1 MKVRILQYPLVLTK
15 NLRVMWIRNRI
26 VYVYDVEIFP
36 NCFHCCCKDTETGR
50 LYKFEISERRNQLED
65 LVGFFLSEGQWNM
78 RMFCGYNNHHYDDV
92 IINYII
98 DYSRKLA
105 SLPYWKICQSLFNL
119 STTIVEDEDGSREKL
134 KQWKYAHYFE
144 SMDLLTMQFSQKLR
158 VGLKT
163 MQVTMHY
170 KNVYEYGGDFDQ
182 PLPVDKIDEMIA
194 YNINDVE
201 STTELLNRLKEQIEL
216 RLFIEQEH
224 GIDCLSMDSVKMAE
238 TFLLEE
244 YSKRS
249 GIPKNVIKE
258 MRSPM
263 DYIPLKDVI
272 LPFIKYKNPKLQDVL
287 EDMKKQIVYSKE
299 RKGYEKKFVLSNVV
313 YSVGVG
319 GIHSIHT
326 PKIFLPKDDEHIGH
340 ADVTSMYPS
349 LLIKY
354 QLGPRHLGKLFCDI
368 FEDIYYERIEA
379 KRTGQKIK
387 NLFLKIVLNSPTGKM
402 QQEVSWMYDPFNVFK
417 IRINGQLILL
427 MLVDRLLELGCEIIQ
442 VNTDGVVYRA
452 KNNLREGIERAISE
466 IEQIT
471 QLGFEVD
478 EYEAFYQYAIN
489 DYFGVLKGGEIEEKG
504 MFITKTKLGKG
515 LAPVV
520 IPKAVINYFVHK
532 IPVTETIEKDKDIR
546 DFLMS
551 QAVDKKFKVIHGD
564 KPVQRINRFYASTDG
579 PYLFKGLKNPLRTI
593 SFVRLTFKNGTT
605 KEVPKGEVEEGGRY
619 WYNSHIV
626 SIENIGERIIDLN
639 ETEGLQNML
648 TKSGVTI
655 LNKFDDTPI
664 EDRKIN
670 YRYYTSEAKKI
681 IADFT
686 EQQLELF

>member
-1 MKVRILQYPLVLTK
+1 
-15 NLRVMWIRNRI
+15 MWIRDRKVI
-26 VYVYDVEIFP
+26 VFDIEIFP
-36 NCFHCCCKDTETGR
+36 NCFHCCCKDTESKR
-50 LYKFEISERRNQLED
+50 IINFEISERKNQLEN
-65 LVGFFLSEGQWNM
+65 LAGFFYYNDYASQC
-78 RMFCGYNNHHYDDV
+78 MFCGYNNHHYDDV

-98 DYSRKLA
+98 DYKDKLTG
-105 SLPYWKICQSLFNL
+105 LPYWRICQSLFNL
-119 STTIVEDEDGSREKL
+119 SQTIVEDEEGSREKI
-134 KQWKYAHYFE
+134 KRWKYAHYFQ
-144 SMDLLTMQFSQKLR
+144 SMDLLTMMFSQKLR

-163 MQVTMHY
+163 MQATMHY
-170 KNVYEYGGDFDQ
+170 RNVYEYEGDFNK
-182 PLPVDKIDEMIA
+182 PIPPTEIDNMIE

-201 STTELLNRLKEQIEL
+201 STEELLNQLKEQIDL
-216 RLFIEQEH
+216 RLFIEKEH

-299 RKGYEKKFVLSNVV
+299 RKGYEKRFVLSNVV

-326 PKIFLPKDDEHIGH
+326 PQIFHPKDNEHIGH

-354 QLGPRHLGKLFCDI
+354 KWGPRHLGKLFCDI
-368 FEDIYYERIEA
+368 FEGIYHERVEA

-452 KNNLREGIERAISE
+452 KNSLREGIERAISE
-466 IEQIT
+466 VEQIT

-489 DYFGVLKGGEIEEKG
+489 DYFGVLANGEIEEKG

-515 LAPVV
+515 LSPVV
-520 IPKAVINYFVHK
+520 IPKAVINYFVHH
-532 IPVTETIEKDKDIR
+532 IPVTETIEKDRDIR

-564 KPVQRINRFYASTDG
+564 KPVQRINRFYASTNG
-579 PYLFKGLKNPLRTI
+579 PYLYKQDPRDSRDKT
-593 SFVRLTFKNGTT
+593 
-605 KEVPKGEVEEGGRY
+605 
-619 WYNSHIV
+619 
-626 SIENIGERIIDLN
+626 
-639 ETEGLQNML
+639 NML

-655 LNKFDDTPI
+655 LNKFDDRPI

-670 YRYYTSEAKKI
+670 YRYYISEAKKV

-686 EQQLELF
+686 EQQLSLF

>member
-1 MKVRILQYPLVLTK
+1 ME
-15 NLRVMWIRNRI
+15 IRNED
-26 VYVYDVEIFP
+26 VVVYDIEIFP
-36 NCFHCCCKDTETGR
+36 NVFHCCCKDTEQDKI
-50 LYKFEISERRNQLED
+50 YKFEISERKNQLEEMIK
-65 LVGFFLSEGQWNM
+65 FFL
-78 RMFCGYNNHHYDDV
+78 RPKIILCGYNNHHYDDV
-92 IINYII
+92 IMNYII
-98 DYSRKLA
+98 YYQNTLA
-105 SLPYWKICQSLFNL
+105 GLPYWKVCQSLFNL
-119 STTIVEDEDGSREKL
+119 SQYIVKDEEGSRERL
-134 KQWKYAHYFE
+134 KTWKYAKYFH

-163 MQVTMHY
+163 MQITMHY
-170 KNVYEYGGDFDQ
+170 KNVFEYDGDFTQ
-182 PLPVDKIDEMIA
+182 HLPVNEIDHMID

-201 STTELLNRLKEQIEL
+201 STTTLLYKLKDQIDL

-238 TFLLEE
+238 TFLLEQ

-272 LPFIKYKNPKLQDVL
+272 LPFIKYKNPKLQAVL

-299 RKGYEKKFVLSNVV
+299 RKSYENKFVISNVV

-326 PKIFLPKDDEHIGH
+326 PKIFLPKDDEYIGH
-340 ADVTSMYPS
+340 SDVASMYPS
-349 LLIKY
+349 LLIRH

-368 FEDIYYERIEA
+368 FEEIYDERIEA
-379 KRTGQKIK
+379 KRTGQKVK

-402 QQEVSWMYDPFNVFK
+402 QQEVSWMYDPFNVFR

-427 MLVDRLLELGCEIIQ
+427 MLVDRLLDLGCEIIQ

-452 KNNLREGIERAISE
+452 KKALRGRIQEATREVE
-466 IEQIT
+466 KIT
-471 QLGFEVD
+471 QLNFEDD

-489 DYFGVLKGGEIEEKG
+489 DYFGVLKGGEIEKKG
-504 MFITKTKLGKG
+504 MFITDTKLGKG

-520 IPKAVINYFVHK
+520 IPKAVINYFTTK
-532 IPVTETIEKDKDIR
+532 QPVSEFIENDRDIR
-546 DFLMS
+546 DFLMA
-551 QAVDKKFKVIHGD
+551 QNVDKKFKVIHGT
-564 KPVQRINRFYASTDG
+564 KPVQRINRFYASTID
-579 PYLFKGLKNPLRTI
+579 PYLFKVDP
-593 SFVRLTFKNGTT
+593 
-605 KEVPKGEVEEGGRY
+605 EGG
-619 WYNSHIV
+619 V
-626 SIENIGERIIDLN
+626 E
-639 ETEGLQNML
+639 NML

-655 LNKFDDTPI
+655 LNKFDDLKI

-670 YRYYTSEAKKI
+670 YRYYISEANKI
-681 IADFT
+681 IADFVN
-686 EQQLELF
+686 QQLELF

>member
-1 MKVRILQYPLVLTK
+1 
-15 NLRVMWIRNRI
+15 MWIRDRKVVVFDI
-26 VYVYDVEIFP
+26 EIFP
-36 NCFHCCCKDTETGR
+36 NCFHCCCKDTESKR
-50 LYKFEISERRNQLED
+50 IINFEISERKNQLEN
-65 LVGFFLSEGQWNM
+65 LAGFFYYNNYASQC
-78 RMFCGYNNHHYDDV
+78 MFCGYNNHHYDDV

-98 DYSRKLA
+98 DYKDKLTG
-105 SLPYWKICQSLFNL
+105 LPYWRICQSLFNL
-119 STTIVEDEDGSREKL
+119 SQTIVEDEEGSREKV
-134 KQWKYAHYFE
+134 KRWKYAHYFQ
-144 SMDLLTMQFSQKLR
+144 SMDLLTMMFSQKLR

-163 MQVTMHY
+163 MQATMHY
-170 KNVYEYGGDFDQ
+170 RNVYEYEGDFNK
-182 PLPVDKIDEMIA
+182 PIPPTEIDNMIE

-201 STTELLNRLKEQIEL
+201 STEELLNQLKEQIDL
-216 RLFIEQEH
+216 RLFIEKEH

-326 PKIFLPKDDEHIGH
+326 PQIFLPKDNEHIGH

-368 FEDIYYERIEA
+368 FEGIYHERVEA

-452 KNNLREGIERAISE
+452 KNSLREGIERAISE
-466 IEQIT
+466 VEQIT

-489 DYFGVLKGGEIEEKG
+489 DYFGVLANGEIEEKG

-515 LAPVV
+515 LSPVV

-532 IPVTETIEKDKDIR
+532 IPVTETIEKDRDIR

-551 QAVDKKFKVIHGD
+551 QAVDKKFKVIHGE

-579 PYLFKGLKNPLRTI
+579 EYIYKTPKESPSYREVP
-593 SFVRLTFKNGTT
+593 FVRFTYKGTVIEAPAT
-605 KEVPKGEVEEGGRY
+605 AINVGGKY
-619 WYNSHIV
+619 WYDPNV
-626 SIENIGERIIDLN
+626 ENIENIGNRKMDVTGEMH
-639 ETEGLQNML
+639 NML

-655 LNKFDDTPI
+655 LNKFDDRPI

-670 YRYYTSEAKKI
+670 YRYYISEAKKV

-686 EQQLELF
+686 EQQLSLF

>member
-1 MKVRILQYPLVLTK
+1 
-15 NLRVMWIRNRI
+15 MWIRNRI
-26 VYVYDVEIFP
+26 VHVYDVEIFP
-36 NCFHCCCKDTETGR
+36 NCFHCCVKNTETGQ

-65 LVGFFLSEGQWNM
+65 LVGFFLSEGQQSM

-98 DYSRKLA
+98 DYSYTMA

-119 STTIVEDEDGSREKL
+119 STTIVEDEDGSREKV
-134 KQWKYAHYFE
+134 KRWKYAHYFE

-170 KNVYEYGGDFDQ
+170 KNVQEYDGDFDQ
-182 PLPVDKIDEMIA
+182 FLPSDKIDEMIA
-194 YNINDVE
+194 YNVNDVE
-201 STTELLNRLKEQIEL
+201 STTELLNRLKEQIDL

-238 TFLLEE
+238 TFLLEK
-244 YSKRS
+244 YSEKS

-272 LPFIKYKNPKLQDVL
+272 LPFIRYKNPKLQDVL
-287 EDMKKQIVYSKE
+287 EDMKKQVVYSKE
-299 RKGYEKKFVLSNVV
+299 RKGYENKFVISNVV
-313 YSVGVG
+313 YSIGVG

-326 PKIFLPKDDEHIGH
+326 PKIFHPGEDEFIGH
-340 ADVTSMYPS
+340 ADVASMHPS
-349 LLIKY
+349 LLIEY
-354 QLGPRHLGKLFCDI
+354 QWGPRHLGKLFCDL
-368 FEDIYYERIEA
+368 FAQLKAERLEA
-379 KRTGQKIK
+379 KHTGQKVK
-387 NLFLKIVLNSPTGKM
+387 NMFLKIVLNSPTGKM

-427 MLVDRLLELGCEIIQ
+427 MLVDRLLDLGCEIIQ
-442 VNTDGVVYRA
+442 VNTDGVVYKA
-452 KNNLREGIERAISE
+452 KNALRERIQEAISE
-466 IEQIT
+466 VERIT
-471 QLGFEVD
+471 RLEFESD

-489 DYFGVLKGGEIEEKG
+489 DYFGVLKDGEIEEKG
-504 MFITKTKLGKG
+504 MFITKNKLGKG

-520 IPKAVINYFVHK
+520 IPKAVIAYFTQK
-532 IPVTETIEKDKDIR
+532 TPVTEFIEKDRDIR

-551 QAVDKKFKVIHGD
+551 QAVDKKFKVVHGD

-579 PYLFKGLKNPLRTI
+579 PYLFKKDEKD
-593 SFVRLTFKNGTT
+593 VDK
-605 KEVPKGEVEEGGRY
+605 
-619 WYNSHIV
+619 V
-626 SIENIGERIIDLN
+626 S
-639 ETEGLQNML
+639 NML

-655 LNKFDDTPI
+655 LNKFDDLPI

-670 YRYYTSEAKKI
+670 YRYYISEAKKI

>member
-1 MKVRILQYPLVLTK
+1 
-15 NLRVMWIRNRI
+15 MWIRNM
-26 VYVYDVEIFP
+26 VVCVYDIEIFP
-36 NCFHCCCKDTETGR
+36 NCFHCCCKDTETGE
-50 LYKFEISERRNQLED
+50 LYKFEISERKNQLRE
-65 LVGFFLSEGQWNM
+65 LVKFFQEPFL
-78 RMFCGYNNHHYDDV
+78 FCGYNNHHYDDV
-92 IINYII
+92 IVNYMI
-98 DYSRKLA
+98 DYYNALTG
-105 SLPYWKICQSLFNL
+105 LPYWRICQSLFNL
-119 STTIVEDEDGSREKL
+119 SSTIVGDEEGSREKV
-134 KQWKYAHYFE
+134 KRWKYAHYFK

-170 KNVYEYGGDFDQ
+170 KNVYEYEGDFDS
-182 PLPVDKIDEMIA
+182 PIFNKDIDQMIS

-201 STTELLNRLKEQIEL
+201 STEELLNRLKDQIEL

-238 TFLLEE
+238 TFLLEK
-244 YSKRS
+244 YSERS

-299 RKGYEKKFVLSNVV
+299 RKSYEKKFVLSNVV

-326 PKIFLPKDDEHIGH
+326 PQIFLPKDDEHIGH

-349 LLIKY
+349 FLIKY
-354 QLGPRHLGKLFCDI
+354 QWGPRHLGKLFCDI
-368 FEDIYYERIEA
+368 FSEIYDERVEA
-379 KRTGQKIK
+379 KRTGQKVK

-417 IRINGQLILL
+417 IRINGQLTLL

-452 KNNLREGIERAISE
+452 KNQLREGIERAIHE
-466 IEQIT
+466 VETIT
-471 QLGFEVD
+471 QLMFEID

-489 DYFGVLKGGEIEEKG
+489 DYFGVEKGYSETHDPKLIEKKG
-504 MFITKTKLGKG
+504 MFITDTKLGKG

-520 IPKAVINYFVHK
+520 IPKAVINYFLTK
-532 IPVTETIEKDKDIR
+532 QPVDEFIVKDKDIR

-551 QAVDKKFKVIHGD
+551 QAVDKKFKVVHGE
-564 KPVQRINRFYASTDG
+564 KPIQRINRFYASTDG
-579 PYLFKGLKNPLRTI
+579 PYLYKVDP
-593 SFVRLTFKNGTT
+593 NGDREKT
-605 KEVPKGEVEEGGRY
+605 
-619 WYNSHIV
+619 
-626 SIENIGERIIDLN
+626 
-639 ETEGLQNML
+639 NML

-655 LNKFDDTPI
+655 LNKFDELPI

-670 YRYYTSEAKKI
+670 YRYYISEAKKV

-686 EQQLELF
+686 EQQLSLF

>member
-1 MKVRILQYPLVLTK
+1 MF
-15 NLRVMWIRNRI
+15 IRKS
-26 VYVYDVEIFP
+26 VVCVYDVEIFP
-36 NCFHCCCKDTETGR
+36 NCFHCCCKDTETR
-50 LYKFEISERRNQLED
+50 ELYKFEISERKNQLNE
-65 LVGFFLSEGQWNM
+65 LVEFFRRPYL
-78 RMFCGYNNHHYDDV
+78 FCGYNNHHYDDV
-92 IINYII
+92 IINYVI
-98 DYSRKLA
+98 DYHRALTD
-105 SLPYWKICQSLFNL
+105 LPYWRVCQSLFNL

-134 KQWKYAHYFE
+134 KRWKYAHYFK

-163 MQVTMHY
+163 MQITMHY
-170 KNVYEYGGDFDQ
+170 HNVYEYEGDFSS
-182 PLPVDKIDEMIA
+182 PIPVDEIDNMIE
-194 YNINDVE
+194 YNTNDVE
-201 STTELLNRLKEQIEL
+201 STTELLNRLQDQIEL

-238 TFLLEE
+238 TFLLQK
-244 YSKRS
+244 YSERS

-326 PKIFLPKDDEHIGH
+326 PQIFHPKDDEHIGH

-349 LLIKY
+349 FLIKY
-354 QLGPRHLGKLFCDI
+354 QWGPRHLGKLFCDI
-368 FEDIYYERIEA
+368 FSEIYEERVEA
-379 KRTGQKIK
+379 KRTGQKVK

-452 KNNLREGIERAISE
+452 KNQLREGIERAIHEVES
-466 IEQIT
+466 IT
-471 QLGFEVD
+471 QLMFEVD

-489 DYFGVLKGGEIEEKG
+489 DYFGVEKGYSESHNPKLIEKKG
-504 MFITKTKLGKG
+504 MFITDTKLGKG
-515 LAPVV
+515 LAPVI
-520 IPKAVINYFVHK
+520 IPKAVINYFLTK
-532 IPVTETIEKDKDIR
+532 QPVNEFIVKDRDIR

-551 QAVDKKFKVIHGD
+551 QAVDKKFKVVHGE
-564 KPVQRINRFYASTDG
+564 KPIQRINRFYASTNG
-579 PYLFKGLKNPLRTI
+579 EYLYKIDPN
-593 SFVRLTFKNGTT
+593 
-605 KEVPKGEVEEGGRY
+605 GGR
-619 WYNSHIV
+619 
-626 SIENIGERIIDLN
+626 DK
-639 ETEGLQNML
+639 TNML

-655 LNKFDDTPI
+655 LNKFDDLPI

-670 YRYYTSEAKKI
+670 YRYYISEAKKV

-686 EQQLELF
+686 EQQLSLF

>member
-1 MKVRILQYPLVLTK
+1 
-15 NLRVMWIRNRI
+15 MWIRNRI
-26 VYVYDVEIFP
+26 VHTYDIEIFP
-36 NCFHCCCKDTETGR
+36 NVFHCCCKNTETGQ
-50 LYKFEISERRNQLED
+50 LYKFEISERKNQLDE
-65 LVGFFLSEGQWNM
+65 LVHFFRYDSSNEVEHPYELRHT

-92 IINYII
+92 VINYII
-98 DYSRKLA
+98 DYWYTLA
-105 SLPYWKICQSLFNL
+105 DLPYDRICQSLFNL
-119 STTIVEDEDGSREKL
+119 SQCIVEDEEGSREKI
-134 KQWKYAHYFE
+134 KRWKYAHYFE

-170 KNVYEYGGDFDQ
+170 KNVYEYEGDFDK
-182 PLPVDKIDEMIA
+182 PLPKDEIDSMIL

-201 STTELLNRLKEQIEL
+201 STEELLNRLKDQIEL

-238 TFLLEE
+238 TFLLEK
-244 YSKRS
+244 YSERS

-299 RKGYEKKFVLSNVV
+299 RKSYEKKFVLSNVV

-326 PKIFLPKDDEHIGH
+326 PQIFLPKDDEHIGH

-349 LLIKY
+349 FLIKY
-354 QLGPRHLGKLFCDI
+354 QWGPRHLGKLFCDI
-368 FEDIYYERIEA
+368 FSEIYDERVEA
-379 KRTGQKIK
+379 KRTGQKVK

-452 KNNLREGIERAISE
+452 KNQLREGIERAIHEVES
-466 IEQIT
+466 IT
-471 QLGFEVD
+471 QLMFEVD

-489 DYFGVLKGGEIEEKG
+489 DYFGVEKGYSETHDPKLIEKKG
-504 MFITKTKLGKG
+504 MFITDTKLGKG

-520 IPKAVINYFVHK
+520 IPKAVINYFLTK
-532 IPVTETIEKDKDIR
+532 QPVDEFIVKDRDIR

-551 QAVDKKFKVIHGD
+551 QAVDKKFKVVHGE
-564 KPVQRINRFYASTDG
+564 KPIQRINRFYASTDG
-579 PYLFKGLKNPLRTI
+579 PYLYKVDP
-593 SFVRLTFKNGTT
+593 NGDRDKT
-605 KEVPKGEVEEGGRY
+605 
-619 WYNSHIV
+619 
-626 SIENIGERIIDLN
+626 
-639 ETEGLQNML
+639 NML

-655 LNKFDDTPI
+655 LNKFDERPI

-670 YRYYTSEAKKI
+670 YRYYISEAKKV

-686 EQQLELF
+686 EQQLSLF

>member
-1 MKVRILQYPLVLTK
+1 
-15 NLRVMWIRNRI
+15 
-26 VYVYDVEIFP
+26 
-36 NCFHCCCKDTETGR
+36 
-50 LYKFEISERRNQLED
+50 
-65 LVGFFLSEGQWNM
+65 
-78 RMFCGYNNHHYDDV
+78 MFCGYNNHHYDDV
-92 IINYII
+92 VINYMI
-98 DYSRKLA
+98 DYHRKLTG
-105 SLPYWKICQSLFNL
+105 LPYWRVCQSLFNL

-134 KQWKYAHYFE
+134 KRWKYAHYFQ

-170 KNVYEYGGDFDQ
+170 KNVYEYEGDFNK
-182 PLPVDKIDEMIA
+182 PLPKDEIDNMIL

-201 STTELLNRLKEQIEL
+201 STEELLNRLKDQIEL

-238 TFLLEE
+238 TFLLEK
-244 YSKRS
+244 YSERS

-299 RKGYEKKFVLSNVV
+299 RKSYEKKFVLSNVV

-326 PKIFLPKDDEHIGH
+326 PQIFLPKDDEHIGH

-349 LLIKY
+349 FLIKY
-354 QLGPRHLGKLFCDI
+354 QWGPRHLGKLFCDI
-368 FEDIYYERIEA
+368 FSEIYDERVEA
-379 KRTGQKIK
+379 KRTGQKVK

-452 KNNLREGIERAISE
+452 KNQLREGIERAIHE
-466 IEQIT
+466 VETIT
-471 QLGFEVD
+471 QLMFEVD

-489 DYFGVLKGGEIEEKG
+489 DYFGVEKGYSETHDPKLIEKKG
-504 MFITKTKLGKG
+504 MFITDTKLGKG

-520 IPKAVINYFVHK
+520 IPKAVINYFLTK
-532 IPVTETIEKDKDIR
+532 QPVDEFIVKDRDIR

-551 QAVDKKFKVIHGD
+551 QAVDKKFKVVHGE
-564 KPVQRINRFYASTDG
+564 KPIQRINRFYASIDG
-579 PYLFKGLKNPLRTI
+579 PYLYKVDP
-593 SFVRLTFKNGTT
+593 NGDRDKT
-605 KEVPKGEVEEGGRY
+605 
-619 WYNSHIV
+619 
-626 SIENIGERIIDLN
+626 
-639 ETEGLQNML
+639 NML

-655 LNKFDDTPI
+655 LNKFDEQPI

-670 YRYYTSEAKKI
+670 YRYYISEAKKV

-686 EQQLELF
+686 EQQLSLF

>member
-1 MKVRILQYPLVLTK
+1 
-15 NLRVMWIRNRI
+15 MWIREDKVI
-26 VYVYDVEIFP
+26 VYDIEIFP
-36 NCFHCCCKDTETGR
+36 NCFHCCCKDTENGSI
-50 LYKFEISERRNQLED
+50 YKFEISERKNQLQE
-65 LVGFFLSEGQWNM
+65 LVKFFLTSHIM
-78 RMFCGYNNHHYDDV
+78 LCGYNNHHYDDV
-92 IINYII
+92 ILNYII
-98 DYSRKLA
+98 YYQNILTG
-105 SLPYWKICQSLFNL
+105 LPYWRICQSLFNL
-119 STTIVEDEDGSREKL
+119 SSYIVEDEEGSRERL
-134 KQWKYAHYFE
+134 KRWKYAHYFK

-170 KNVYEYGGDFDQ
+170 KNVQEYDGDFNQ

-194 YNINDVE
+194 YNVNDVE

-238 TFLLEE
+238 TFLLEK
-244 YSKRS
+244 YSEKS

-272 LPFIKYKNPKLQDVL
+272 LPFIRYKNPKLQDVL
-287 EDMKKQIVYSKE
+287 EDMKKQVVYSKE
-299 RKGYEKKFVLSNVV
+299 RKSYENKFVISNVV

-326 PKIFLPKDDEHIGH
+326 PKIFHPGEDEFIGH
-340 ADVTSMYPS
+340 ADVASMYPS
-349 LLIKY
+349 LLIEY
-354 QLGPRHLGKLFCDI
+354 QWGPRHLGKLFCDL
-368 FEDIYYERIEA
+368 FAELKAERLEA
-379 KRTGQKIK
+379 KHTGQKVK
-387 NLFLKIVLNSPTGKM
+387 NQFLKIVLNSPTGKM

-427 MLVDRLLELGCEIIQ
+427 MLVDRLLDLGCEIIQ

-452 KNNLREGIERAISE
+452 KNKLRDRIQEAISE
-466 IEQIT
+466 VEQIT
-471 QLGFEVD
+471 RLEFESD

-520 IPKAVINYFVHK
+520 IPKAIIAYFTQH
-532 IPVTETIEKDKDIR
+532 IPVEEFIRNDKDIK

-551 QAVDKKFKVIHGD
+551 QAIDKKFKVVHGD
-564 KPVQRINRFYASTDG
+564 KPVQRINRFYASTNG
-579 PYLFKGLKNPLRTI
+579 AYLFKKEPSETLGGLN
-593 SFVRLTFKNGTT
+593 
-605 KEVPKGEVEEGGRY
+605 
-619 WYNSHIV
+619 
-626 SIENIGERIIDLN
+626 
-639 ETEGLQNML
+639 NML

-655 LNKFDDTPI
+655 LNKFDDLPI

-670 YRYYTSEAKKI
+670 YRYYISEAKKI
-681 IADFT
+681 ISDFT
-686 EQQLELF
+686 EQQLELFQ

>member
-1 MKVRILQYPLVLTK
+1 
-15 NLRVMWIRNRI
+15 MWIRDRI
-26 VYVYDVEIFP
+26 VCVYDVEIFP
-36 NCFHCCCKDTETGR
+36 NCFHCCVKNTETGQ
-50 LYKFEISERRNQLED
+50 LYKFEISERRNQLTDVVDFFHLQPIED
-65 LVGFFLSEGQWNM
+65 YF

-92 IINYII
+92 IINYMI
-98 DYSRKLA
+98 DYRDKLA
-105 SLPYWKICQSLFNL
+105 DLPYWRICQSLFNL
-119 STTIVEDEDGSREKL
+119 SKCIVEDEEGSREKL
-134 KQWKYAHYFE
+134 KRWKYAHYFQ

-170 KNVYEYGGDFDQ
+170 KNVYEYEGDFDR
-182 PLPVDKIDEMIA
+182 PLPKAEIDSMIL

-201 STTELLNRLKEQIEL
+201 STEELLNRLKDQIEL

-238 TFLLEE
+238 TFLLEK
-244 YSKRS
+244 YSERS

-299 RKGYEKKFVLSNVV
+299 RKSYEKKFVLSNVV

-326 PKIFLPKDDEHIGH
+326 PQIFLPKDDEHIGH

-349 LLIKY
+349 FLIKY
-354 QLGPRHLGKLFCDI
+354 QWGPRHLGKLFCDI
-368 FEDIYYERIEA
+368 FSEIYDERVEA
-379 KRTGQKIK
+379 KRTGQKVK

-452 KNNLREGIERAISE
+452 KNQLREGIERAIHEVES
-466 IEQIT
+466 IT
-471 QLGFEVD
+471 QLMFEVD

-489 DYFGVLKGGEIEEKG
+489 DYFGVEKGYSETHDPKLIEKKG
-504 MFITKTKLGKG
+504 MFITDTKLGKG

-520 IPKAVINYFVHK
+520 IPKAVINYFLTK
-532 IPVTETIEKDKDIR
+532 QPVDEFIVKDRDIR

-551 QAVDKKFKVIHGD
+551 QAVDKKFKVVHGE
-564 KPVQRINRFYASTDG
+564 KPIQRINRFYASTDG
-579 PYLFKGLKNPLRTI
+579 PYLYKVDP
-593 SFVRLTFKNGTT
+593 NGDRDKT
-605 KEVPKGEVEEGGRY
+605 
-619 WYNSHIV
+619 
-626 SIENIGERIIDLN
+626 
-639 ETEGLQNML
+639 NML

-655 LNKFDDTPI
+655 LNKFDERPI

-670 YRYYTSEAKKI
+670 YRYYISEAKKV

-686 EQQLELF
+686 EQQLSLF